1 MKKKLGSAIL
11 DILIITLGS
20 GIYALG
26 FDLFFAPNGLN
37 AGGVTGLAMVFQKL
51 TGVGSIGLVAIV
63 CNVPL
68 FLAGLKRLGK
78 KFFFGSLLGMLV
90 SNLAI
95 DALARILPSVSVE
108 PLLAALYG
116 GVLAGFGL
124 GLVFIR
130 GASTGGSDIAVRL
143 AQLRWRSLS
152 MGRVM
157 LLFDLVTV
165 ILTGIAYRDLN
176 NALYSAVS
184 LYVNS
189 IVLDAVI
196 YGLDYSQVALII
208 SDRYEEIVKAIDKE
222 LGRGATLLHGQGAY
236 TGSEKQVVLVA
247 LKKKQLAQLK
257 ASVAEIDRNAF
268 VIVQDAH
275 QVQGEGFGRYS
286 KEEM

>member
-1 MKKKLGSAIL
+1 MRKRAWTTVL
-11 DILIITLGS
+11 DVLLITLGS

-37 AGGVTGLAMVFQKL
+37 AGGVTGLSMVFQKL
-51 TGVGSIGLVAIV
+51 TGLGSIGLVSII

-78 KFFFGSLLGMLV
+78 KFFIGSLLGMLV

-95 DALARILPSVSVE
+95 DALAKVLPPVTVE

-143 AQLRWRSLS
+143 AQLHWRGLS

-165 ILTGIAYRDLN
+165 VLTGVAYRDLN
-176 NALYSAVS
+176 NALYSAVA

-208 SDRYEEIVKAIDKE
+208 SDRHEEIVRIIDEE
-222 LGRGATLLHGQGAY
+222 LGRGATLLQGRGAY

-257 ASVAEIDRNAF
+257 EAVAEIDRHAF

-286 KEEM
+286 REEM